1 VVLDA
6 QSLEDSPV
14 RILILSDSRKGHLN
28 QSVAFAEYL
37 EAHYDILP
45 VAFTCRTLKLLSY
58 VLDFFKIYTLWLFKN
73 LEPLH
78 QTYDLIVSAGSGT
91 YYANKTLARALNIK
105 SVTMMLPQ
113 GYRYDFDLIFAQE
126 HDHPPR
132 RTNIV
137 VLPANF
143 SRPRP
148 QGLFTPK
155 APSVG
160 IVIGGDNALLK
171 MDKERLKNQLDAIF
185 QRFQGYEIALTTSP
199 RTSKEIEALVER
211 YPFAYRVIFSQTPIN
226 PIADFLEHCEV
237 VFITIDS
244 TSMISEAIGYGTSC
258 VEVLPLNAVKNTKF
272 FAMAKTL
279 EQEGYLHLFDGTVAR
294 CNRKIDFKR
303 YAQEIGR

>member
-1 VVLDA
+1 M
-6 QSLEDSPV
+6 
-14 RILILSDSRKGHLN
+14 RILILSDSRAGHLN
-28 QSVAFAEYL
+28 QSVAFAKYL

-113 GYRYDFDLIFAQE
+113 GYRYDFDLIFAQT
-126 HDHPPR
+126 HDRPPKQS
-132 RTNIV
+132 NIV
-137 VLPANF
+137 TIPANF
-143 SRPRP
+143 SYAEPKGFFAPERKSV
-148 QGLFTPK
+148 GVIIGGNNALFT
-155 APSVG
+155 
-160 IVIGGDNALLK
+160 
-171 MDKERLKNQLDAIF
+171 MDQQRLKTQLDALF
-185 QRFQGYEIALTTSP
+185 QAFQGYEIAVTTSP
-199 RTSKEIEALVER
+199 RTPKEIENLLTN
-211 YPFAYRVIFSQTPIN
+211 YPFSYTVVFSQNPIN
-226 PIADFLEHCEV
+226 PIADFLAHCEV

-258 VEVLPLNAVKNTKF
+258 VEVLPLNEAKNNKF
-272 FAMAKTL
+272 FTMAKTL

-294 CNRKIDFKR
+294 RNRKIDFKR
-303 YAQEIGR
+303 YAQEIGK